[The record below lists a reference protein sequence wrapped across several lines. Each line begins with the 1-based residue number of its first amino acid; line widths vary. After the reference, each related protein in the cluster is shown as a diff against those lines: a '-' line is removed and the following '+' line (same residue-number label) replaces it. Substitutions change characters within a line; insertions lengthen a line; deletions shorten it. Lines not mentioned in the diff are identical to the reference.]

1 MNVTVFQWIM
11 SCLKY
16 HMTTLVITLWGILVA
31 SLTTSGIFFSI
42 FGKGPWS
49 PLVWEFYRC
58 LTTNWEKKSNE
69 NVSNF
74 LQMVSRITCSHIILY
89 HLTLN

>member
-1 MNVTVFQWIM
+1 M
-11 SCLKY
+11 SYKISY
-16 HMTTLVITLWGILVA
+16 V
-31 SLTTSGIFFSI
+31 SRDFFSI
-42 FGKGPWS
+42 FGKGPWG

-74 LQMVSRITCSHIILY
+74 LQRVSRITCSHIILY